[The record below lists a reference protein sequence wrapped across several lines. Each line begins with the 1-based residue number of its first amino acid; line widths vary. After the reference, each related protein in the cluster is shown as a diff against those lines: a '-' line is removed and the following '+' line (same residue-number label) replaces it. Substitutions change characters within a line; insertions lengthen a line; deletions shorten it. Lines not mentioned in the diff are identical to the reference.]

1 MSVATVEPDA
11 RPALPPSM
19 VERMTL
25 ILDEFTA
32 RSTRLT
38 LEEVA
43 RRTHLPRSTAHRIL
57 DQLVKLRWLDHTSF
71 GYCLGTRSLSLGGG
85 GDDHAEVRQAAAPL
99 LHQLSVQTGL
109 VVHLAV
115 LDEAEVAYLDKV
127 GGRFAATVPS
137 RVGGRAPAHCTALGK
152 AMLAWLQPEEVE
164 ERFAADLE
172 RQTHLTIGEVG
183 LLHQELNRIRA
194 RRGVAFEK
202 GECFSQIS
210 CVAAAIRSPEGPIA
224 AISLVGDTRAPMEKV
239 APLVADA
246 AHRVSLE
253 LFPRT
258 SEPRTARRMSASTS
272 GEQNY
277 SAATMERLVVAG
289 QTGSWF

>member
-25 ILDEFTA
+25 ILDEFEA
-32 RSTRLT
+32 RTTRLT
-38 LEEVA
+38 LEEIA

-57 DQLVKLRWLDHTSF
+57 DQLVKLCWLDHTSF
-71 GYCLGTRSLSLGGG
+71 GYCLGSRSLGLGGG
-85 GDDHAEVRQAAAPL
+85 GDDHAEVREAAAPL

-115 LDEAEVAYLDKV
+115 LDGTEVVYLDKV
-127 GGRFAATVPS
+127 GGRFAAAVPS
-137 RVGGRAPAHCTALGK
+137 RVGGRAPAHSTALGK
-152 AMLAWLQPEEVE
+152 AMLACLQPEEVD
-164 ERFAADLE
+164 ERFASELH
-172 RQTHLTIGEVG
+172 RQTHLTIGELG

-194 RRGVAFEK
+194 RRGVAFER

-210 CVAAAIRSPEGPIA
+210 CVAAAIRAPESAFA
-224 AISLVGDTRAPMEKV
+224 AISLVGDARAPMEKV

-253 LFPRT
+253 PFPQT
-258 SEPRTARRMSASTS
+258 SEPRTARRMAVRSQ
-272 GEQNY
+272 QNY

-289 QTGSWF
+289 QMGSWF

>member
-1 MSVATVEPDA
+1 MSVATVAPEA
-11 RPALPPSM
+11 RPELPPSM

-25 ILDEFTA
+25 ILDEFAA
-32 RSTRLT
+32 RTTRLT

-43 RRTHLPRSTAHRIL
+43 RRTHLPRSTTHRIL

-71 GYCLGTRSLSLGGG
+71 GYCLGRRSLSLGGG
-85 GDDHAEVRQAAAPL
+85 GDDHAEVREAAAPL

-115 LDEAEVAYLDKV
+115 LDEAEIVYLDKV
-127 GGRFAATVPS
+127 GGRFAAAVPS
-137 RVGGRAPAHCTALGK
+137 RVGGRAPAHSTALGK

-164 ERFAADLE
+164 EHFASELH
-172 RQTHLTIGEVG
+172 RPTHLTIGEIG

-194 RRGVAFEK
+194 RRGVAFER

-210 CVAAAIRSPEGPIA
+210 CVAAAIRGPESPIA
-224 AISLVGDTRAPMEKV
+224 AISLVGDSRAPLEKA

-253 LFPRT
+253 LFPQVRE
-258 SEPRTARRMSASTS
+258 SRSAHRKARA
-272 GEQNY
+272 GQQNF
-277 SAATMERLVVAG
+277 SAATMDRLMAAG
-289 QTGSWF
+289 QNGAWF

>member
-1 MSVATVEPDA
+1 MSVATVELESP
-11 RPALPPSM
+11 PALPPSM

-25 ILDEFTA
+25 ILDEFGA

-71 GYCLGTRSLSLGGG
+71 GYCLGKRSLSLGGG

-115 LDEAEVAYLDKV
+115 LDEAEVLYLDKV
-127 GGRFAATVPS
+127 GGRFAAAVPS

-152 AMLAWLQPEEVE
+152 AVLAWLQPEEVE
-164 ERFAADLE
+164 ERFASQLD
-172 RQTHLTIGEVG
+172 RQTHVTIGDLG
-183 LLHQELNRIRA
+183 LLHHELNRIRS
-194 RRGVAFEK
+194 RRGVAFER
-202 GECFSQIS
+202 GECFAQIS
-210 CVAAAIRSPEGPIA
+210 CVASAIRGLESPIA
-224 AISLVGDTRAPMEKV
+224 AISLVGDSRAPLEKV

-253 LFPRT
+253 LFPQAR
-258 SEPRTARRMSASTS
+258 EPRTARRMSTAQ
-272 GEQNY
+272 ERNY
-277 SAATMERLVVAG
+277 SPATMERLVVAG